1 MLTNLL
7 APASM
12 FLNFNDE
19 NLGACTSHFY
29 KNQLNVTYRALP
41 MILIKGEK
49 RGSVRPTSIKI
60 N

>member
-29 KNQLNVTYRALP
+29 KNQLNERFLNEMA
-41 MILIKGEK
+41 E
-49 RGSVRPTSIKI
+49 
-60 N
+60 